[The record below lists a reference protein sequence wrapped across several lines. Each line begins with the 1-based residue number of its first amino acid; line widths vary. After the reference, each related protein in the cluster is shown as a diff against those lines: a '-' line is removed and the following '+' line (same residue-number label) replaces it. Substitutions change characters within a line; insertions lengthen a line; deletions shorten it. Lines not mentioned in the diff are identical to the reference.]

1 MLGPPIPNTMP
12 VTWDPQL
19 RWRCPITYA
28 HLHPLTLAFLRKP
41 PCLRTTN
48 TTMTNLNGDTLMGWV
63 MSLIEIVN
71 SAYIDDDDC
80 LIWSNLSCDIAQ

>member
-1 MLGPPIPNTMP
+1 
-12 VTWDPQL
+12 
-19 RWRCPITYA
+19 
-28 HLHPLTLAFLRKP
+28 
-41 PCLRTTN
+41 
-48 TTMTNLNGDTLMGWV
+48 MTNLNGDTLMGWV